1 MTPVANLP
9 PEELA
14 RRSAAN
20 LRVGLILA
28 AVALAIFLLTMFLR
42 N

>member
-9 PEELA
+9 PEEMA
-14 RRSAAN
+14 RRNAAN
-20 LRVGLILA
+20 RRVGLILA
-28 AVALAIFLLTMFLR
+28 AVALAVFILTMLLR

>member
-20 LRVGLILA
+20 RLVGLLLA
-28 AVALAIFLLTMFLR
+28 AIALAIFLLTMFLR

>member
-1 MTPVANLP
+1 VANLT

-14 RRSAAN
+14 RRNAAN
-20 LRVGLILA
+20 RRVGLVLA
-28 AVALAIFLLTMFLR
+28 ALALAIFLLTMFLR

>member
-1 MTPVANLP
+1 MTPVVNLP

-20 LRVGLILA
+20 RRVGLILA
-28 AVALAIFLLTMFLR
+28 AVALAIFLLTMLLR

>member
-1 MTPVANLP
+1 MANLP

-20 LRVGLILA
+20 RRVGLILA
-28 AVALAIFLLTMFLR
+28 AIALAIFFLTMFLR

>member
-1 MTPVANLP
+1 MTPAANLP

-20 LRVGLILA
+20 QRVGLFLA

>member
-1 MTPVANLP
+1 MTSVANLT

-20 LRVGLILA
+20 RRVGLVLA
-28 AVALAIFLLTMFLR
+28 ALALAIFFLTMFLR